1 MSDIIKQI
9 AEWIK
14 KYQRFLI
21 TSHEGGD
28 GDSVGSQLALAF
40 ILNKLQKEFFILNKD
55 PIPNVYNFLPG
66 TEWIKTQIN
75 KNLEEYE
82 VVFFLDCGSMKR
94 TGLSFPQG
102 AQYINID
109 HHLNNDQ
116 FGHLNWV
123 NPRMSSTSEMIY
135 HLWHALSIPMDAS
148 IGENLYT
155 GLLTDTGCFRYSNT
169 SPQCLHIA
177 GNLIEAGVDP
187 ARVAGQV
194 YERKSSSQL
203 LFLASALSNLKL
215 TEDQK
220 IAYIYLGK
228 DIFQK
233 YGTTMEDT
241 DGFVNY
247 PLAIDSVQVALL
259 FKEVSKD
266 FFKISF
272 RSKGRVNVA
281 AIAGVFNGGGHH
293 NAAGAKVKGNFISV
307 WNRVSKVIYEQS
319 SF

>member
-14 KYQRFLI
+14 KYQHFLI
-21 TSHEGGD
+21 ISHEGGD
-28 GDSVGSQLALAF
+28 GDSIGSQLALAF

-55 PIPNVYNFLPG
+55 PIPNIYNFLPG
-66 TEWIKTQIN
+66 AEWIKTQID

-82 VVFFLDCGSMKR
+82 VVFFLDCGSMER
-94 TGLSFPQG
+94 TGLSLPQG
-102 AQYINID
+102 VQYINID

-135 HLWHALSIPMDAS
+135 HLWHTLSIPMDVS

-169 SPQCLHIA
+169 SSQCLHIA

-187 ARVAGQV
+187 SRVASQV

-228 DIFQK
+228 DVFQR
-233 YGTTMEDT
+233 YGATREDT
-241 DGFVNY
+241 EGFVNY
-247 PLAIDSVQVALL
+247 PLAIDSVEVALL

-281 AIAGVFNGGGHH
+281 AIAGVFNGGGHY
-293 NAAGAKVKGNFISV
+293 NAAGAKIKGSFISV